1 MGVIIPVGY
10 ALVSI
15 HGRTSGDLED
25 MVTTFGVR
33 HDTSADVTLLPSVV
47 GTAYGTHISP
57 NISNQHTMTLVK
69 AKLGPNDT
77 GVTYEEA
84 YADVG
89 ANAEAMPPPNTSVLV
104 RKITG
109 LGGRRGRGR
118 FYWPGFSVQGGS
130 ATAAGTFS
138 SADAG
143 IIGGAVQ
150 DFLDELLNDVVSG
163 PFPPMLLHSD
173 ALAPTP
179 ITSVLCDTR
188 FATQRR
194 RLRP

>member
-1 MGVIIPVGY
+1 MGVIIPVDY
-10 ALVSI
+10 ALVALHS
-15 HGRTSGDLED
+15 RTTGDLED
-25 MVTTFGVR
+25 MVTTFGV
-33 HDTSADVTLLPSVV
+33 TVGTAANETLLPSVV
-47 GTAYGTHISP
+47 GDAWIA
-57 NISNQHTMTLVK
+57 NIKPITSNQHTLVLVK
-69 AKLGPNDT
+69 AKLGPNST

-84 YADVG
+84 YAEVG
-89 ANAEAMPPPNTSVLV
+89 TNAEAMPPPNTSVLV

-109 LGGRRGRGR
+109 LGGRQGRGR
-118 FYWPGFSVQGGS
+118 MYVPGISVQGGS

-143 IIGGAVQ
+143 IISAAVQ
-150 DFLDELLNDVVSG
+150 AFFDEIAADVVGG
-163 PFPPMLLHSD
+163 PFNPQLLHSD

-179 ITSVLCDTR
+179 ILSVLCDTR